1 MAGQPGSRPPRL
13 ALPAKTMAELS
24 ELTLSTRLFFRTYRW
39 RKARVVAPLAMTKPL
54 SEASV
59 ALISSAGFVA
69 PGQDPFDDGMRGG
82 DFSHRILPADVDLRS
97 LRESH
102 RSDAFDHSG
111 MRTDPNLAVPLQ
123 TLRELESEGTIGSV
137 SAGAISL
144 MGSITAPARLLG
156 ATVPLIVDILRQQ
169 KSDCALLVPV

>member
-1 MAGQPGSRPPRL
+1 
-13 ALPAKTMAELS
+13 MAELR
-24 ELTLSTRLFFRTYRW
+24 ELSISTRLFFRTYRW
-39 RKARVVAPLAMTKPL
+39 RKARTVAPLAMTKPL

-69 PGQDPFDDGMRGG
+69 PGQDPFDDDKRGG
-82 DFSHRILPADVDLRS
+82 DFSHRILPANVDLRS

-111 MRTDPNLAVPLQ
+111 MRADPNLAVPLE
-123 TLRELESEGTIGSV
+123 TLRELANERRIGSV
-137 SAGAISL
+137 SEAAISL
-144 MGSITAPARLLG
+144 MGSITAPGRLLHT
-156 ATVPLIVDILRQQ
+156 TVPLLVDILRQQ

>member
-1 MAGQPGSRPPRL
+1 
-13 ALPAKTMAELS
+13 MAEIS
-24 ELTLSTRLFFRTYRW
+24 ELPLATRLFVRTYRW
-39 RKARVVAPLAMTKPL
+39 RKARAVPPEAMTKPL

-59 ALISSAGFVA
+59 ALISTAAFVA

-82 DFSHRILPADVDLRS
+82 DFSHRVLPADVDLRA

-111 MRTDPNLAVPLQ
+111 MRADPNLAVPLE
-123 TLRELESEGTIGSV
+123 TLRELATEGTIGSL
-137 SAGAISL
+137 SAEAISL
-144 MGSITAPARLLG
+144 MGSVTAPGRLLST
-156 ATVPLIVDILRQQ
+156 TVPLVIDILRRQ

>member
-1 MAGQPGSRPPRL
+1 
-13 ALPAKTMAELS
+13 MAELS
-24 ELTLSTRLFFRTYRW
+24 ELSLSTRLFFRTYRW
-39 RKARVVAPLAMTKPL
+39 RKARAVPPLAMKKPL

-82 DFSHRILPADVDLRS
+82 DFSHRVLPADVDLRA

-111 MRTDPNLAVPLQ
+111 MRTDPNLAVPLE
-123 TLRELESEGTIGSV
+123 TLLDLASEGTIGSV

-144 MGSITAPARLLG
+144 MGSITAPARLLST
-156 ATVPLIVDILRQQ
+156 TVPVVVDILRRQ
-169 KSDCALLVPV
+169 KTDCALLVPV

>member
-1 MAGQPGSRPPRL
+1 
-13 ALPAKTMAELS
+13 MAELS

-39 RKARVVAPLAMTKPL
+39 RKARSVAPLAMTKPL
-54 SEASV
+54 SGASV

-69 PGQDPFDDGMRGG
+69 PGQDPFDDDIRGG
-82 DFSHRILPADVDLRS
+82 DFSHRIIPADVDLRA

-111 MRTDPNLAVPLQ
+111 MRTDSNLAVPLE
-123 TLRELESEGTIGSV
+123 TLREMASEGTIGSV

-156 ATVPLIVDILRQQ
+156 TTVPRIVDILRQQ

>member
-1 MAGQPGSRPPRL
+1 
-13 ALPAKTMAELS
+13 MAELS
-24 ELTLSTRLFFRTYRW
+24 DLSLSTRLFFRRYRW
-39 RKARVVAPLAMTKPL
+39 RKARAVQPAAMTKPL

-59 ALISSAGFVA
+59 ALISTAAFVA
-69 PGQDPFDDGMRGG
+69 PGQDPFDDGMPGG
-82 DFSHRILPADVDLRS
+82 DFSHRVLPADVDLRE

-111 MRTDPNLAVPLQ
+111 MRTDPNLAVPLE
-123 TLRELESEGTIGSV
+123 TLWELANEGKIGSV

-144 MGSITAPARLLG
+144 MGSITAPARLLST
-156 ATVPLIVDILRQQ
+156 TVPLVADILRQQ